1 MMRIP
6 HRAAQPTVMDGAEP
20 QPVDDEGLPRP
31 PPVHGKVPGALLRF
45 LARGES
51 IMFLAIATALLAI
64 AVLVFVRGVQELV
77 PAPAGEPFPV
87 TITRA
92 VNSALFIVV
101 VLELMRTIVV
111 RLEGGGFQLQPF
123 LVIGIISATRDIL
136 SVGAELS
143 LTGQNTPLART
154 MTELGVNAAVVL
166 ALSVALVLVRRLA
179 RLDRA

>member
-1 MMRIP
+1 
-6 HRAAQPTVMDGAEP
+6 MDGAKP

-31 PPVHGKVPGALLRF
+31 PPVRGKAPRALLRF
-45 LARGES
+45 LAHGES
-51 IMFLAIATALLAI
+51 IMFLAIATALLVI

-77 PAPAGEPFPV
+77 TSPAGEPFAV

-101 VLELMRTIVV
+101 VLELVRTIVV

-136 SVGAELS
+136 TVGAELS
-143 LTGQNTPLART
+143 LVGENTPLART

-166 ALSVALVLVRRLA
+166 ALSIALVLVRRLA